1 MAGFMTS
8 HFNPGRLIVALV
20 LCLQCCLAYAAE
32 GRIGVVLMH
41 GKWGTPARLVDGL
54 AGALRDKGFL
64 VATPLMPWGRGR
76 DYDADYP
83 KALEQIAAEAQSL
96 RQQGAATIVVAGHSF
111 GANAALAYA
120 AGGADIAG
128 IVMLAP
134 GHTPERRAFRERLA
148 GSVDKARAMLAS
160 GKADEKVA
168 FDDLNQGRMA
178 PVWTTPK
185 IYLSYF
191 DPEGLGAMPKSAA
204 AIKKPLAIL
213 WVVGTRDPLY
223 GAGETYAYDKAP
235 AHPKSKFLTLESDH
249 FSTPRDATAAVVSWI
264 ESLKN

>member
-1 MAGFMTS
+1 MKK
-8 HFNPGRLIVALV
+8 HFGALRLVVAFL
-20 LCLQCCLAYAAE
+20 LCLHSFLAWAAD
-32 GRIGVVLMH
+32 GRTGVVLLH
-41 GKWGTPARLVDGL
+41 GKWGTPARYLDGF
-54 AGALRDKGFL
+54 AGALGAKGFL

-76 DYDADYP
+76 DYDADYSE
-83 KALEQIAAEAQSL
+83 ALEQIAAEAQSL

-120 AGGADIAG
+120 AGGAEIAG

-134 GHTPERRAFRERLA
+134 GHTPERKAFRERLA

-168 FDDLNQGRMA
+168 FDDLNQGRVA
-178 PVWTTPK
+178 PIWTTPK

-191 DPEGLGAMPKSAA
+191 DPEGIGAMPKSAA
-204 AIKKPLAIL
+204 AIKRPLAIL

-223 GAGETYAYDKAP
+223 GAGEAYAYDKAP
-235 AHPKSKFLTLESDH
+235 AHPKSKFLIVESDH
-249 FSTPRDATAAVVSWI
+249 FNTPRDATAAVVSWI

>member
-1 MAGFMTS
+1 MAGLIKRYFG
-8 HFNPGRLIVALV
+8 PVRLIVALV
-20 LCLQCCLAYAAE
+20 LCLQWCLADAAE
-32 GRIGVVLMH
+32 GRTGVVPIH
-41 GKWGTPARLVDGL
+41 GKWGTPARYVDGL

-83 KALEQIAAEAQSL
+83 KALEQITAEVQSL
-96 RQQGAATIVVAGHSF
+96 QQRGAATIVVAGHSF
-111 GANAALAYA
+111 GANAA
-120 AGGADIAG
+120 
-128 IVMLAP
+128 
-134 GHTPERRAFRERLA
+134 
-148 GSVDKARAMLAS
+148 LAS

-178 PVWTTPK
+178 LIWTTPK

-191 DPEGLGAMPKSAA
+191 DPEGIGAMPKSAA

-235 AHPKSKFLTLESDH
+235 AHLKSKFLTVESDH
-249 FSTPRDATAAVVSWI
+249 FNTPRDATAAVVS
-264 ESLKN
+264 

>member
-1 MAGFMTS
+1 MNKSFG
-8 HFNPGRLIVALV
+8 PVRLIVALV
-20 LCLQCCLAYAAE
+20 LCLQCCLAHPAE
-32 GRIGVVLMH
+32 GGTGVVLLH
-41 GKWGTPARLVDGL
+41 GKWGTPARYVDGL
-54 AGALRDKGFL
+54 AGALRNKGFL

-96 RQQGAATIVVAGHSF
+96 RLQGATTIVVAGHSF

-134 GHTPERRAFRERLA
+134 SHTPERKPFRERLA
-148 GSVDKARAMLAS
+148 GSVDKARAMFAS
-160 GKADEKVA
+160 GTADEKTA

-178 PVWTTPK
+178 SIWTSPR

-191 DPEGLGAMPKSAA
+191 DPEGIGAMPKSAA
-204 AIKKPLAIL
+204 AIKRPLAIL

-235 AHPKSKFLTLESDH
+235 AHPKSKFLTVESDH
-249 FSTPRDATAAVVSWI
+249 FNTPRDATAAVVSWI

>member
-1 MAGFMTS
+1 MKK
-8 HFNPGRLIVALV
+8 HFGALRLVVAVL
-20 LCLQCCLAYAAE
+20 LCLHSFLACAAD
-32 GRIGVVLMH
+32 GRTGVVLMH
-41 GKWGTPARLVDGL
+41 GKWGTPARHIDGL
-54 AGALRDKGFL
+54 AGALGAKGFL

-83 KALEQIAAEAQSL
+83 KALEQIAAEARSL

-120 AGGADIAG
+120 ASGADLAG

-134 GHTPERRAFRERLA
+134 GHTPERKIFRERLA
-148 GSVDKARAMLAS
+148 TSVEKARAMLGS
-160 GKADEKVA
+160 GKADERVS
-168 FDDLNQGRMA
+168 FDDLNQGKMA
-178 PVWTTPK
+178 PIWTTPK

-191 DPEGLGAMPKSAA
+191 DPEGIGAMPKSAA
-204 AIKKPLAIL
+204 AIKQPTPLL

-223 GAGETYAYDKAP
+223 GAGEAYAYDKAP
-235 AHPKSKFLTLESDH
+235 AHPKSKFLTVESDH
-249 FSTPRDATAAVVSWI
+249 LNTPRDATAAVVSWI